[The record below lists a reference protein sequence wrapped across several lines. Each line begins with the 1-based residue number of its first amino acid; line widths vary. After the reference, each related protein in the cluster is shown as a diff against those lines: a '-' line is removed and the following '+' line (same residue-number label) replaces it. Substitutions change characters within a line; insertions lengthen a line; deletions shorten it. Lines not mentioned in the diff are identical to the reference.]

1 MKVKDFANCL
11 EQLAPLTYQE
21 EYDNSGLIIGD
32 FNMEV
37 SAVLVTLECNNSVL
51 NEAINNKCNLI
62 ITHHPI
68 IFKGLKKNK

>member
-1 MKVKDFANCL
+1 MKVKDFTNYL

-37 SAVLVTLECNNSVL
+37 KGVLITLDCNDKVL
-51 NEAINNKCNLI
+51 DEAINNKCNLL

-68 IFKGLKKNK
+68 IFKGLKK